1 MPADIESET
10 EAEKDVQR
18 VGTIEKDVEI
28 LRERETEREI
38 MGET

>member
-28 LRERETEREI
+28 LREREAEREI